1 MEQPA
6 SIGVNATIFTT
17 RAKVIIKQHFV
28 AGPGLTIITGDH
40 MPVLGRFI
48 DTVSDADKDR
58 IDVHHE
64 YDEDV
69 MIEEDVWLGAN
80 VTILKG
86 VTIGRG
92 SIVAAGA
99 VVTKDV
105 PRYSIVGGVPAKII
119 KQRMSKEDILIHES
133 KLYQ

>member
-80 VTILKG
+80 VTILKC
-86 VTIGRG
+86 VRIGRG